1 MSVKDE
7 AMPELTHLAT
17 IIQRMP
23 DPRRTSKGNIRH
35 KLVDIV
41 VIGLCS
47 VICRGDSFEAME
59 YIGHE
64 REAFFRTF
72 LELPNGIPDADTFR
86 RVFERLNPR
95 ELASCLNEWLGIE
108 HQKRCV
114 VAIDGKTIRGSE
126 NGSHKAF
133 HVVSAFVAEN
143 QLTLGELTVPE
154 KTNEIAAIPELLDL
168 IDVEGGIVTLDAMGC
183 QKKIVE
189 KIRKCKADYAIALKG
204 NQGEFHSDVAL
215 YFQEFAALHPA
226 HTTVEK
232 GHGRVETREYRL
244 CTDVKWLDSVDR
256 WKGLNGIG
264 VVRSTVYRPKEKK
277 ETVDTRYF
285 ITSLQNVEE
294 FAHAVR
300 KHWGIE
306 NQLHWNLDVIFREDD
321 SLARKDNSPQNLN
334 ILRKIAMRLLNAART
349 GRMTK
354 KLLMLKASF
363 NPDAM
368 LDVLFQRN
376 S

>member
-1 MSVKDE
+1 M
-7 AMPELTHLAT
+7 
-17 IIQRMP
+17 Q
-23 DPRRTSKGNIRH
+23 GRH
-35 KLVDIV
+35 
-41 VIGLCS
+41 
-47 VICRGDSFEAME
+47 
-59 YIGHE
+59 
-64 REAFFRTF
+64 
-72 LELPNGIPDADTFR
+72 
-86 RVFERLNPR
+86 
-95 ELASCLNEWLGIE
+95 
-108 HQKRCV
+108 
-114 VAIDGKTIRGSE
+114 
-126 NGSHKAF
+126 
-133 HVVSAFVAEN
+133 
-143 QLTLGELTVPE
+143 
-154 KTNEIAAIPELLDL
+154 
-168 IDVEGGIVTLDAMGC
+168 
-183 QKKIVE
+183 
-189 KIRKCKADYAIALKG
+189 YAIALKG

-264 VVRSTVYRPKEKK
+264 VVSSTVYRPKEKK

-321 SLARKDNSPQNLN
+321 SMARKDNSPQNLN

-363 NPDAM
+363 TPDAM